1 MFTLNLEE
9 ICNDT
14 IKIAKEAGEYIRT
27 ELRNR
32 GEELNVETKGLHN
45 YVTHVDK
52 AAEKLIVNGLKKLLP
67 ESGFIAEEGTS
78 SVRGEE
84 YNWIIDPLDGTTNFI
99 HALPPYAVS
108 IGLMLKNELIVGV
121 IYEIALDECFYAWK
135 DGGAY
140 LNGRKIHVS
149 NTSSV
154 KNSLIATGFPYTEF
168 KHLDRFMETLYFFMR
183 NSHGLRRLGSAA
195 TDIAYVACGRFEGFY
210 EYGLA
215 PWDIAAG
222 IVILKEAG
230 GRVSDFHGGD
240 DYLFGEEIV
249 AANSNVFN
257 ELLESVANIMH
268 KQSLS

>member
-1 MFTLNLEE
+1 MLDLEM
-9 ICNDT
+9 ICNST
-14 IKIAKEAGEYIRT
+14 ILIAKEAGSYIRT
-27 ELRNR
+27 ELKNR

-52 AAEKLIVNGLKKLLP
+52 AAEKLIVDGLLKLLP
-67 ESGFIAEEGTS
+67 HSGFIAEEGTS
-78 SVRGEE
+78 SVKGDD

-99 HALPPYAVS
+99 HALPPFAVS
-108 IGLMLKNELIVGV
+108 IALMHKEELVMGV

-140 LNGRKIHVS
+140 LNGRKIQVS
-149 NTSSV
+149 TTSSV

-222 IVILKEAG
+222 IIILNEAG
-230 GRVSDFHGGD
+230 GKVSDFHGGKNF
-240 DYLFGEEIV
+240 LFGGEIV

-257 ELLESVANIMH
+257 ELLESVASIMH
-268 KQSLS
+268 KQTLT

>member
-1 MFTLNLEE
+1 MDLKELTLAV
-9 ICNDT
+9 T
-14 IKIAKEAGEYIRT
+14 QTAREAGSFIKSLHGRIDQAH
-27 ELRNR
+27 
-32 GEELNVETKGLHN
+32 VEVKGLN
-45 YVTHVDK
+45 DFVTKVDK
-52 AAEKLIVNGLKKLLP
+52 ASEKLIIDQLSKLLP
-67 ESGFIAEEGTS
+67 GSSFLAEEET
-78 SVRGEE
+78 VKNTHAE
-84 YNWIIDPLDGTTNFI
+84 YVWVIDPLDGTTNFI
-99 HALPPYAVS
+99 HGLPCYCVS
-108 IGLMLKNELIVGV
+108 IGLLKNNEPIAGV
-121 IYEIALDECFYAWK
+121 IFEVNQDECFYAWK